1 MRNKVSCPEDCMYR
15 NRYAPLCG
23 FCMRHVLGLDE
34 EKGGEPD
41 GQESETEGTE
51 QASGFGI

>member
-1 MRNKVSCPEDCMYR
+1 MKNKVSCPEDCMYR
-15 NRYAPLCG
+15 TRYAPRCG

-41 GQESETEGTE
+41 GQESEAEGTE
-51 QASGFGI
+51 QTPGFGI

>member
-34 EKGGEPD
+34 KKGGGSD
-41 GQESETEGTE
+41 GQESEAEGTE